1 MNRLDRTIKALEGIR
16 DEPELATAEQIVTA
30 LDLVDMLKEAV
41 DALGEQ
47 AEAAAIR
54 YINANGDIE
63 VGTVRYYVGTTRTTK
78 VVDAAATCAELLDRV
93 GGDFKEFTATL
104 VAQPFKPN
112 AARTVLGDSYNR
124 FFHTKTVD
132 DLMTGK
138 PKRSLK
144 RSDTR
149 FERATAQPGPAPVP
163 RGTE

>member
-1 MNRLDRTIKALEGIR
+1 MNLLDRTIYALEAVR
-16 DEPELATAEQIVTA
+16 DDPELATVDQIIAA
-30 LDLVDMLKEAV
+30 LDAVDTLKETVDML
-41 DALGEQ
+41 GELS
-47 AEAAAIR
+47 EAAAIR
-54 YINANGDIE
+54 YIKANGDIE

-78 VVDAAATCAELLDRV
+78 VVDAAVTFAELLDRV

-104 VAQPFKPN
+104 VAQPFKPS
-112 AARTVLGDSYNR
+112 AARTVLGDAYEK
-124 FFHTKTVD
+124 FFHTKIVD

-149 FERATAQPGPAPVP
+149 FERSTTQPGPGPVP